1 MDLQE
6 LRNEIND
13 IDSQLQELFNKRMQ
27 ISFKVAEYKIANNMP
42 VFQSKRENEILDHV
56 TESSPK
62 GLESASRVFF
72 QNIMD
77 ISKCRQYQEFFADS
91 DKIEYKKL
99 DLTGH
104 KKVAVP
110 GTTGSYS
117 HIACKQIFSDFE
129 PMFFEDFEDVF
140 SSVENGSADFGILP
154 IANSTAGSVG
164 QTYELMK
171 KHDFKIC
178 AATKVKISHC
188 LAVKKGT
195 RFEDIKIV

>member
-72 QNIMD
+72 KTSWIFQ
-77 ISKCRQYQEFFADS
+77 S
-91 DKIEYKKL
+91 
-99 DLTGH
+99 
-104 KKVAVP
+104 AVS
-110 GTTGSYS
+110 TRSFLQT
-117 HIACKQIFSDFE
+117 QI
-129 PMFFEDFEDVF
+129 
-140 SSVENGSADFGILP
+140 
-154 IANSTAGSVG
+154 
-164 QTYELMK
+164 
-171 KHDFKIC
+171 
-178 AATKVKISHC
+178 
-188 LAVKKGT
+188 
-195 RFEDIKIV
+195 R